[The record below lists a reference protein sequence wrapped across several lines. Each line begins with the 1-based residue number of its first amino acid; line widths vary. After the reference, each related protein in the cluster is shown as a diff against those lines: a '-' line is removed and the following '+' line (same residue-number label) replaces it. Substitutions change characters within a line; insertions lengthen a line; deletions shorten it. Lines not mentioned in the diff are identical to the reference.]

1 MYDPH
6 LDIFLQVAELGSFS
20 RAAEA
25 LYISAP
31 AVIKQIGLLEDRIG
45 VKLFLRT
52 HQGASLTE
60 AGKSLY
66 GDAKRI
72 IQDSNEAVIRAR
84 NAMQSGDN
92 VVRIGTS
99 PMTPGQYILKLWP
112 TVQEL
117 CPGVKFQLIPF
128 ENTPQNAR
136 DILRNLG
143 RDIDIVA
150 GAFDQNFLETRQC
163 AGLELL
169 QALMPTAAPPIW
181 LPLRTCLILPR
192 GRLSTC
198 PAPMVLPI
206 SMPLLPPHH
215 PPCPRRTRLCL

>member
-117 CPGVKFQLIPF
+117 CPGVKFQLI
-128 ENTPQNAR
+128 
-136 DILRNLG
+136 
-143 RDIDIVA
+143 
-150 GAFDQNFLETRQC
+150 QNFLETRQC

-169 QALMPTAAPPIW
+169 QAPMPTAAPPIW